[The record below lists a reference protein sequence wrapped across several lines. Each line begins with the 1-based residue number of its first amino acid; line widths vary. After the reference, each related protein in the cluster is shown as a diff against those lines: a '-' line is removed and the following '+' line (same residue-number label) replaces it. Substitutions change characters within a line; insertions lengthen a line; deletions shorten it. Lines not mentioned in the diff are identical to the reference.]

1 MSIFEAFLS
10 TPEATDALG
19 DRSFFAAML
28 RFEAA
33 LARAQADTGLIAA
46 SAAQSIAGT
55 CKIELFDVPKLVRE
69 STRVRCL
76 ATPLLGSLRETV
88 ALFNT
93 DAAAVV
99 NHGCSFANVVDSA
112 MALISR
118 DVLEL
123 IEADLTC
130 ALSVLLRLATLH
142 GADPMLA
149 RAPLQPVSVTSFG
162 LRCIQWA
169 APLLRSHQRLQAAA
183 RNALQLQMGDELTDY
198 AKLKVQHTEVANQMA
213 AELQLTALAGGFSC
227 HDEWAVM
234 VNEVGLL
241 TTGLGEIAADIW
253 RMMQPELA
261 ELAPAANSPLP
272 GSSTACMV
280 ALAAAQR
287 TPPRVAALLA
297 NLARPHARGLGKWQ
311 ASLAEWPAL
320 LMSAHGAARAVA
332 DLLTNL
338 QVNTASMRNNLN
350 AYRANLPPRET
361 ADRLNQDDVT
371 LANNLTKLQLT
382 MLQTELA
389 TMPAKTPQSGR
400 ASASEHHLAIA

>member
-1 MSIFEAFLS
+1 
-10 TPEATDALG
+10 
-19 DRSFFAAML
+19 ML

-99 NHGCSFANVVDSA
+99 NHGCSLANVVDSA

-118 DVLEL
+118 DVFDL

-130 ALSVLLRLATLH
+130 ALSVLLRLAALH

-183 RNALQLQMGDELTDY
+183 RNALQMCDELTDY
-198 AKLKVQHTEVANQMA
+198 AKLKVQHTEVANRMA
-213 AELQLTALAGGFSC
+213 AELQLTALATGFSC

-241 TTGLGEIAADIW
+241 TTGLEEIAADIW
-253 RMMQPELA
+253 RMMQPE
-261 ELAPAANSPLP
+261 
-272 GSSTACMV
+272 
-280 ALAAAQR
+280 
-287 TPPRVAALLA
+287 
-297 NLARPHARGLGKWQ
+297 
-311 ASLAEWPAL
+311 LAEWPAL

-332 DLLTNL
+332 ELLTNL

-350 AYRANLPPRET
+350 AYRASLPPRE
-361 ADRLNQDDVT
+361 AAERLNQDDVT
-371 LANNLTKLQLT
+371 LTKLQLT
-382 MLQTELA
+382 VLQTELA
-389 TMPAKTPQSGR
+389 AMPAKTP
-400 ASASEHHLAIA
+400 